1 MRILG
6 WLAVP
11 EVTSAACFSM
21 VRLVRIV
28 LDYRV
33 RCKQIELRR
42 EELGLVSG
50 GQPSKAARARHACRR
65 ARR

>member
-6 WLAVP
+6 WLTVP
-11 EVTSAACFSM
+11 EVTAACLSM
-21 VRLVRIV
+21 VRLVHIV

-42 EELGLVSG
+42 EELGLVSED
-50 GQPSKAARARHACRR
+50 QPSKAARARHACRR
-65 ARR
+65 VRR

>member
-6 WLAVP
+6 WLTVP
-11 EVTSAACFSM
+11 EVTAAFLSM
-21 VRLVRIV
+21 VRLVHIV

-33 RCKQIELRR
+33 RCKKIELRR

-50 GQPSKAARARHACRR
+50 GQPFKVARARHACRR

>member
-6 WLAVP
+6 WLTVP
-11 EVTSAACFSM
+11 EVTAVCLSM
-21 VRLVRIV
+21 VRLVHIV

-42 EELGLVSG
+42 EELGLVSE
-50 GQPSKAARARHACRR
+50 GQPSKVARARHACRS